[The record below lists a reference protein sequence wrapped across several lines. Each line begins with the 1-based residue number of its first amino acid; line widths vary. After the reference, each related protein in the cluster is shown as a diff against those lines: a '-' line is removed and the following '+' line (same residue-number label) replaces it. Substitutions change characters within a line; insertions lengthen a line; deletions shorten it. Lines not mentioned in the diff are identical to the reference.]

1 MLDTVQQAFDKFW
14 KSVSAI
20 LIKLH
25 FFKFYQ
31 GWIVTKSSL
40 RNDGKIMRTKVTDQG
55 LCIIQLIIK
64 HSPELHFQSITMY
77 DMSLRKLLWKNKQN
91 SALEIN
97 KKLKRYSLYFI
108 LGKLIAWGE
117 IHNKLTKCQCH

>member
-25 FFKFYQ
+25 FLKFYQ
-31 GWIVTKSSL
+31 GWIVTKASL

-64 HSPELHFQSITMY
+64 HSPELHFQSMY
-77 DMSLRKLLWKNKQN
+77 VCMTWVWENFYAK
-91 SALEIN
+91 IN
-97 KKLKRYSLYFI
+97 KTL
-108 LGKLIAWGE
+108 
-117 IHNKLTKCQCH
+117 H